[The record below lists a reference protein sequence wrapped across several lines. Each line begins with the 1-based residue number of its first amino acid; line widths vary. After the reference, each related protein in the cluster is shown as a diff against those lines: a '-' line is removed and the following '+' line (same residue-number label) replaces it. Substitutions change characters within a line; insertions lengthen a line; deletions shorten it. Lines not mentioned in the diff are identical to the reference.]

1 MLVLTGHTFKK
12 LKALRQVKLA
22 EKVLLSGGLF
32 ARMTPDHKVALT
44 EDLKMLNY
52 GVGMCGDSANDCGA
66 LKAAQTNE

>member
-1 MLVLTGHTFKK
+1 
-12 LKALRQVKLA
+12 
-22 EKVLLSGGLF
+22 
-32 ARMTPDHKVALT
+32 MTPDHKVALA